1 MWQSTINFPKSV
13 GSWHFCTVSLESSG
27 QQVCVSEHLYPQSH
41 LIKMKGRGSFA
52 KEETRIANKVK
63 KDPTLT
69 CELLNENDTTVKHY
83 SMFVSF
89 GKITYS

>member
-1 MWQSTINFPKSV
+1 
-13 GSWHFCTVSLESSG
+13 
-27 QQVCVSEHLYPQSH
+27 
-41 LIKMKGRGSFA
+41 MKGRGSFA